1 MAIELRGD
9 WVDIRMMGLRRR
21 IQAWHA
27 DQQGATM
34 LEYTLLLAVLVIAT
48 FPLLMMILG
57 IIKGHYQMIV
67 YLLGLPFI

>member
-1 MAIELRGD
+1 
-9 WVDIRMMGLRRR
+9 
-21 IQAWHA
+21 
-27 DQQGATM
+27 M